1 MPANELILKI
11 TLRDIRPP
19 IWRRVRVA
27 DDSSLRKLHQVIQV
41 AMGWQDAHLHEFQVG
56 NQVYGEPSDHDG
68 WPGGSRTQNETKVK
82 LASLVAQ
89 GVRRFRYV
97 YDFGD
102 GWEHEVVIEKVQ
114 PLDPDQQYPSL
125 ITGKRACPPEDCGGP
140 YGYPQLLEVL
150 ADPSD
155 EEHAEMTEWVGGDF
169 DPEHLDLEA
178 VNHALAA
185 MARRG
190 RARRPKA

>member
-19 IWRRVRVA
+19 IWRRVRVS
-27 DDSSLRKLHQVIQV
+27 DHSSLRDLHQVIQV
-41 AMGWQDAHLHEFQVG
+41 AMGWQAAHLHEFQVG
-56 NQVYGEPSDHDG
+56 DRLYGEPSGDDG
-68 WPGGSRTQNETKVK
+68 WPGAARTQNETKVK
-82 LASLVAQ
+82 LASLVDQ
-89 GVRRFRYV
+89 GVKRFRYV

-102 GWEHEVVIEKVQ
+102 GWEHDVLIEKVQ
-114 PLDPDQQYPSL
+114 PLDPDQQYPAL

-155 EEHAEMTEWVGGDF
+155 EEHSEMTEWVGGDF
-169 DPEHLDLEA
+169 DPEHLDLEVDQPRPGGRGPA
-178 VNHALAA
+178 GASAA
-185 MARRG
+185 A
-190 RARRPKA
+190 